1 MNKRG
6 YFENYVIQK
15 MIRRLEIEGQKL
27 CEEASRTKSQ
37 DLKERS
43 GQLNQSY
50 IYVICY
56 DGIIYGFGDASHTAT
71 RNCIHKGLKN
81 TGWEDGGGADWSNDF
96 FENIGKRMRNV
107 APAYRHHGFDLFI
120 LNVAYYAQFL
130 EDGSYAKGLSKI
142 FGHTVDP
149 KKWEI
154 TSQMKASCN
163 ELASRL
169 KWNNTRVERIGWD
182 GLPLRPNNRS

>member
-6 YFENYVIQK
+6 YFETYVMQK
-15 MIRRLEIEGQKL
+15 MINRLSIEGQRL
-27 CEEASRTKSQ
+27 CEEASRTKSP
-37 DLKERS
+37 DIKERS

-50 IYVICY
+50 IYVVCY
-56 DGIIYGFGDASHTAT
+56 DGIIYGFGDAAHMAT
-71 RNCIHKGLKN
+71 RNWIHKGLKN
-81 TGWEDGGGADWSNDF
+81 TGWEDGGGQDWSVDF

-130 EDGSYAKGLSKI
+130 EDGSYAKGLSVN
-142 FGHTVDP
+142 T

-154 TSQMKASCN
+154 TSQMKSSCN

-169 KWNNTRVERIGWD
+169 KWKNTRVERIGWD
-182 GLPLRPNNRS
+182 GQPLRPNNRS

>member
-6 YFENYVIQK
+6 YFETYVIQK
-15 MIRRLEIEGQKL
+15 MLSRLSVEGQRL
-27 CEEASRTKSQ
+27 CEEASRTKSP

-50 IYVICY
+50 IYVVCY
-56 DGIIYGFGDASHTAT
+56 DGIIYGFGDAAHMAT
-71 RNCIHKGLKN
+71 RNWIHKGLKN
-81 TGWEDGGGADWSNDF
+81 TGWEDGGGQDWSVDF

-130 EDGSYAKGLSKI
+130 EDGSYAKGLS
-142 FGHTVDP
+142 VNP

-169 KWNNTRVERIGWD
+169 KWKNTRVERIGWD
-182 GLPLRPNNRS
+182 GQPLRPNNRS